1 MLELAVLGRN
11 HGGAEEGVSQAV
23 DFARVPWELET
34 TIRNIRFMRE
44 KRKARGEDV
53 AWMLDIEA
61 KLDAKRQTLEAAR
74 P

>member
-1 MLELAVLGRN
+1 
-11 HGGAEEGVSQAV
+11 
-23 DFARVPWELET
+23 
-34 TIRNIRFMRE
+34 MRE